1 MMSRIRSFL
10 TDSRFLSAIGIAA
23 VMAFFFLG
31 AKTMKVA
38 MIWAAIASA
47 VILLAWGAVWL
58 FRRQRARKAGEA
70 IGSMLEQQG
79 DAAQKRASAAA
90 GAEIET
96 LKTRMQEAV
105 KTIKTSKLGQ
115 MSGSEALYELPWYI
129 TIGNPAAGKSTAI
142 VNSGLKFP
150 FDDGGNAIIKGIGGT
165 RNCDWFFTTEGI
177 LLDTAGRY
185 SVHEEDR
192 EEWFGFLGLLKKHRP
207 RAPINGIIVTVS
219 IGELMGNS
227 PSFAINLAK
236 SLRQRVQELTEKLE
250 VFAPV
255 YVLFTKVDL
264 IPGFHDFFLDL
275 DWNERDRVWGATMPY
290 DQSGSELIARFDHHF
305 DELYEGLRAMSV
317 AQLSRVQGENTQP
330 GLLTFPSEFAAIKPA
345 LQAFIATLFEEN
357 PFQFKPVFRGFY
369 ITSAIQTADIKPL
382 SNDRV
387 LRKFSL
393 APGGAGQVRTALGH
407 GYFLKEL
414 FSKVVFPDRNLVR
427 QHTSKLKLQLRQL
440 VVLGALCG
448 LGLALGGWSWSY
460 LNNRSL
466 LENVEQDI
474 AKAVKVQEGR
484 IDLQSRLEA
493 LDILQDRLA
502 QLERFNE
509 EHPVSIGLG
518 LYQGEQMADKLRREY
533 FAGVSNVMLTPVRE
547 NLEAFLN
554 EVNAQGGRLKAQAT
568 EAGSNQPAKPAGP
581 KPYKDA
587 TPTDVEDGY
596 NALKT
601 YLMLS
606 SHEHID
612 VGHLSDQITR
622 FWRGWLEANRGTMSR
637 EQMIR
642 SAGRI
647 LSFHLEHANHPEWP
661 TINNNLALVDEVRD
675 KLRQVVR
682 GMPAAERVYAEIK
695 ARASTRF
702 TPVTVANIVGPD
714 NAALVAGSH
723 VVSGAFTVE
732 AWREYVQTAIKDA
745 ATSEQKNADWVL
757 QTSTKDD
764 LTLEGSPEQIQK
776 SLIAMYKRDYAE
788 EWKLFVQGVS
798 VASFENFPEAVAAM
812 NRLGDAQTSPV
823 GTLIKVIFDQT
834 AWDNPAMANLG
845 LEKAQKGFIEW
856 FKRSVLQ
863 MAPSRVQV
871 DLNVS
876 AKTAEVPMGPI
887 GKEFA
892 GVGRLVMP
900 RDKGEPLIDT
910 YLKQL
915 SKIRTRLNQLKNQ
928 GDPGTGALKLMRETI
943 DGGASELAETLRYV
957 DEQMLT
963 GMPDNQRA
971 VLRPLLLRPLLQTYA
986 AIIKPASEELNKTWE
1001 AQVYEPF
1008 NRKLAIKYPFSPKSN
1023 IEASPAEIAQVFGPD
1038 GAIAK
1043 YVETAM
1049 GSLVVRRG
1057 NTVTPR
1063 TWGDLGL
1070 TLQDEF
1076 MNDFARWVS
1085 PLEGGAA
1092 SDAGS
1097 AAGGGAGAG
1106 QAQTVFMMRPQPSP
1120 GTTGYI
1126 IEIDGQKLN
1135 YRNGAAQWANFI
1147 WPNAAGT
1154 PGARITA
1161 TTFEGKVVEIINI
1174 PGRFGLEK
1182 MINAAKRTRQPD
1194 GTFRLTWVTDDVEIG
1209 VDLRLVSSAQAQAA
1223 TTGGGGGGSGVRGLS
1238 GLVLPRGIAVGSANG
1253 NVAKAAGEGA
1263 TAPVAQSPA
1272 GTVAATP
1279 ATAAV
1284 APAATN
1290 LQVAGGAR

>member
-1 MMSRIRSFL
+1 MLQIRALL
-10 TDSRFLSAIGIAA
+10 TDSRFLSFIGVATVTA
-23 VMAFFFLG
+23 LFFLG
-31 AKTMKVA
+31 AQTLKVA
-38 MIWAAIASA
+38 MIWAALASLA
-47 VILLAWGAVWL
+47 IIVVWGVIWL
-58 FRRQRARKAGEA
+58 IRRNRARKAGEA

-79 DAAQKRASAAA
+79 EKAQKRAGPATAAEVA
-90 GAEIET
+90 K
-96 LKTRMQEAV
+96 LKQRMQEAI

-115 MSGSEALYELPWYI
+115 MSGAEALYELPWYI

-150 FDDGGNAIIKGIGGT
+150 FDDGGNAIIQGIGGT
-165 RNCDWFFTTEGI
+165 RNCDWFFTSEGI

-192 EEWFGFLGLLKKHRP
+192 EEWIGFLGLLKKHRS

-227 PSFAINLAK
+227 PAFAINLAK
-236 SLRQRVQELTEKLE
+236 NLRQRVQELTEKLE

-255 YVLFTKVDL
+255 YVLFTKADL

-275 DWNERDRVWGATMPY
+275 DWNERDRVWGATIPY
-290 DQSGSELIARFDHHF
+290 DQSNGNELIALFEQHF
-305 DELYEGLRAMSV
+305 DELYEGVRAMSV
-317 AQLSRVQGENTQP
+317 AQLSRLQGEQSLP
-330 GLLTFPSEFAAIKPA
+330 GLLTFPSEFASVKPA
-345 LQAFIATLFEEN
+345 LQAFIATLFEDN

-369 ITSAIQTADIKPL
+369 ITSATQSADIKPL
-382 SNDRV
+382 SNDRI
-387 LRKFSL
+387 LRKFAL
-393 APGGAGQVRTALGH
+393 AGGGGASVRAALNH
-407 GYFLKEL
+407 GYFLREL
-414 FSKVVFPDRNLVR
+414 FSKVIFPDRNLVR
-427 QHTSKLKLQLRQL
+427 QHASKAKNQLRQFA
-440 VVLGALCG
+440 VLGALCF
-448 LGLALGGWSWSY
+448 LGLSLGGWSWSY
-460 LNNRSL
+460 FNNRSL
-466 LENVEQDI
+466 LANVEQDL
-474 AKAVKVQEGR
+474 AKAVRVQEGR

-493 LDILQDRLA
+493 LEILQDRLA

-509 EHPVSIGLG
+509 EHPISIGLG
-518 LYQGEQMADKLRREY
+518 LYQGDQMADKLRSEY
-533 FAGVSNVMLTPVRE
+533 FAGVSNLMLVPVKD

-554 EVNAQGGRLKAQAT
+554 EVNAHGDQLKAQANSANT
-568 EAGSNQPAKPAGP
+568 AQAARGAAAKT
-581 KPYKDA
+581 YKDA
-587 TPTDVEDGY
+587 AASEVEDGY

-606 SHEHID
+606 SRDHLD

-642 SAGRI
+642 SAGRV
-647 LSFHLEHANHPEWP
+647 LSFHLEHANHPAWP
-661 TINNNLALVDEVRD
+661 TINNNLVLVDEVRD
-675 KLRQVVR
+675 KLRLVVR

-702 TPVTVANIVGPD
+702 PPLTVANIVGPD

-732 AWREYVQTAIKDA
+732 AWRGYVQASIKDA

-788 EWKLFVQGVS
+788 EWKQFVQGVS
-798 VASFENFPEAVAAM
+798 VSSFESFPDAVSAM
-812 NRLGDAQTSPV
+812 QRLGDPQGSPI
-823 GTLIKVIFDQT
+823 GTLIKVVFEQT
-834 AWDNPAMANLG
+834 AWDNPAIANLG
-845 LEKAQKGFIEW
+845 LERAQKGFVEW
-856 FKRSVLQ
+856 FKRSILQ
-863 MAPSRVQV
+863 MSPSRVQLDV
-871 DLNVS
+871 NVS
-876 AKTAEVPMGPI
+876 GKTAEVPMGPI

-892 GVGRLVMP
+892 GFGRLVMP
-900 RDKGEPLIDT
+900 RDKADPLVDT

-928 GDPGTGALKLMRETI
+928 GDPGPGSLKLMRETI
-943 DGGASELAETLRYV
+943 DGGGSELAETLRFV

-963 GMPDNQRA
+963 GMPDGQKA
-971 VLRPLLLRPLLQTYA
+971 VLRPLLLRPLLQSYA
-986 AIIKPASEELNKTWE
+986 AIIKPASEDLNKTWE

-1008 NRKLAIKYPFSPKSN
+1008 NRKLAIKYPFTARSN
-1023 IEASPAEIAQVFGPD
+1023 IEASPVEIAQVFGPD

-1043 YVETAM
+1043 YVESAM
-1049 GSLVVRRG
+1049 GPLVVRRG

-1063 TWGDLGL
+1063 TWGDLGI
-1070 TLQDEF
+1070 TLQPEF
-1076 MNDFARWVS
+1076 MSDFARWVS

-1092 SDAGS
+1092 SEAGAGS
-1097 AAGGGAGAG
+1097 AG
-1106 QAQTVFMMRPQPSP
+1106 QAQTVFMLRPQASP
-1120 GTTGYI
+1120 GTTGYV
-1126 IEIDGQKLN
+1126 IEIDGQKLS

-1147 WPNAAGT
+1147 WPNVSGT

-1161 TTFEGKVVEIINI
+1161 TTFEGKIIEVINI

-1182 MINAAKRTRQPD
+1182 MINAAKRSRQQD
-1194 GTFRLTWVTDDVEIG
+1194 GTFRLTWSVEDVEIA

-1223 TTGGGGGGSGVRGLS
+1223 GKNEEGSGARGLGGLILPKSVTASTSS
-1238 GLVLPRGIAVGSANG
+1238 GYQKPAADGVVPVGVTPQSLPQVSRGA
-1253 NVAKAAGEGA
+1253 
-1263 TAPVAQSPA
+1263 
-1272 GTVAATP
+1272 
-1279 ATAAV
+1279 
-1284 APAATN
+1284 APAPG
-1290 LQVAGGAR
+1290 VGGAL

>member
-1 MMSRIRSFL
+1 MSQIRSFL
-10 TDSRFLSAIGIAA
+10 TDSRFLSFVGIAA
-23 VMAFFFLG
+23 VTAFFFLG

-38 MIWAAIASA
+38 LIWAGIASLII
-47 VILLAWGAVWL
+47 VAVWVGVW
-58 FRRQRARKAGEA
+58 FWRRQRARQAGEA
-70 IGSMLEQQG
+70 IGSMLEQQA
-79 DAAQKRASAAA
+79 DLLPKRGNTASAA
-90 GAEIET
+90 EIQA
-96 LKTRMQEAV
+96 LKKRMLEAV

-115 MSGSEALYELPWYI
+115 VSGSEALYELPWYM

-150 FDDGGNAIIKGIGGT
+150 FDDGGDAIIKGIGGT

-192 EEWFGFLGLLKKHRP
+192 EEWIGFLGLLKKHRP

-264 IPGFHDFFLDL
+264 IPGFHEFFLDL
-275 DWNERDRVWGATMPY
+275 DWNERDRVWGATIPY
-290 DQSGSELIARFDHHF
+290 DQASGNELIALFDRHF

-317 AQLSRVQGENTQP
+317 AQMSRLQGESMMP
-330 GLLTFPSEFAAIKPA
+330 GLLTFPSEFASIKPA
-345 LQAFIATLFEEN
+345 LQAFIATLFEDN

-369 ITSAIQTADIKPL
+369 ITSAIQSPDIKPL
-382 SNDRV
+382 SNDRI
-387 LRKFSL
+387 LRKFAL
-393 APGGAGQVRTALGH
+393 QGDGMVQVRAALSH

-427 QHTSKLKLQLRQL
+427 QHTTRAKSRLRQFA
-440 VVLGALCG
+440 VLGALCC
-448 LGLALGGWSWSY
+448 LGIALGGWSWSY
-460 LNNRSL
+460 FNNRSL
-466 LENVEQDI
+466 LANVEQDV
-474 AKAVKVQEGR
+474 AKAVKIQEGR

-493 LDILQDRLA
+493 LEIIQDRLV
-502 QLERFNE
+502 QLEQFNDD
-509 EHPVSIGLG
+509 HPLSIGLG
-518 LYQGEQMADKLRREY
+518 LYQGELMADKLRQEY
-533 FAGVSNVMLTPVRE
+533 FAGVANLMLVPVKE

-554 EVNAQGGRLKAQAT
+554 EVNAQGDRLKPQ
-568 EAGSNQPAKPAGP
+568 GSADGDASAKPAHN
-581 KPYKDA
+581 KQYKDA
-587 TPTDVEDGY
+587 RPSDVEDGY

-606 SHEHID
+606 SHDHID

-642 SAGRI
+642 SAGRV
-647 LSFHLEHANHPEWP
+647 LTFYLEHASHPEWP
-661 TINNNLALVDEVRD
+661 TISNNLVLVDEVRD

-702 TPVTVANIVGPD
+702 APLTVANIVGPD

-732 AWREYVQTAIKDA
+732 AWREYVQNAIKEA
-745 ATSEQKNADWVL
+745 ATNEQNNADWVL

-776 SLIAMYKRDYAE
+776 SLVAMYKRDYTE
-788 EWKLFVQGVS
+788 EWKQFVQGIGVS
-798 VASFENFPEAVAAM
+798 SFETFPEAVAAM
-812 NRLGDAQTSPV
+812 DRLGDAQMSPV

-834 AWDNPAMANLG
+834 AWDNPALANLG
-845 LEKAQKGFIEW
+845 LERAQKGFIEW

-863 MAPSRVQV
+863 MSPSRVQV
-871 DLNVS
+871 DVNVA
-876 AKTAEVPMGPI
+876 AKQAEVPMGPI

-892 GVGRLVMP
+892 GFGRLVIP
-900 RDKGEPLIDT
+900 REKADPLVDT

-915 SKIRTRLNQLKNQ
+915 SKVRTRLNQLKNQ
-928 GDPGTGALKLMRETI
+928 GDPGPGALKLMRETI
-943 DGGASELAETLRYV
+943 DGGGSELAETLRFV

-963 GMPDNQRA
+963 GLPDNQRA
-971 VLRPLLLRPLLQTYA
+971 VLRPLLVRPLLQSYA

-1008 NRKLAIKYPFSPKSN
+1008 NRKLAIKYPFTAKSN
-1023 IEASPAEIAQVFGPD
+1023 IEASPAEIAQMFGPE
-1038 GAIAK
+1038 GAISK
-1043 YVETAM
+1043 YVESAM
-1049 GSLVVRRG
+1049 GALVVRRG
-1057 NTVTPR
+1057 NTITPR
-1063 TWGDLGL
+1063 TWGDLGI
-1070 TLQDEF
+1070 TLLPEF
-1076 MNDFARWVS
+1076 MNDFARWAS

-1092 SDAGS
+1092 AD
-1097 AAGGGAGAG
+1097 AGGGGGGAG
-1106 QAQTVFMMRPQPSP
+1106 QAQTVFMLRPQPAP
-1120 GTTGYI
+1120 GTTGYV
-1126 IEIDGQKLN
+1126 IEIDGQKLS
-1135 YRNGAAQWANFI
+1135 YRNGVAQWANFV
-1147 WPNAAGT
+1147 WPNAAGV
-1154 PGARITA
+1154 PGAKITA
-1161 TTFEGKVVEIINI
+1161 TTFDGRVVEVVNV

-1182 MINAAKRTRQPD
+1182 MINAAKRVRQPD
-1194 GTFRLTWVTDDVEIG
+1194 GSFHLSWAADGVELG
-1209 VDLRLVSSAQAQAA
+1209 VDLKVVSSAQAQAA
-1223 TTGGGGGGSGVRGLS
+1223 PAGNEGGGQRGLA
-1238 GLVLPRGIAVGSANG
+1238 GVVLPRSVALGNASHYPVAGEAPAGEAAANNAVG
-1253 NVAKAAGEGA
+1253 GA
-1263 TAPVAQSPA
+1263 Q
-1272 GTVAATP
+1272 
-1279 ATAAV
+1279 
-1284 APAATN
+1284 
-1290 LQVAGGAR
+1290 

>member
-1 MMSRIRSFL
+1 MSRLRSLL
-10 TDSRFLSAIGIAA
+10 TDSRFLSLIGVLAIA
-23 VMAFFFLG
+23 AFFFLG
-31 AKTMKVA
+31 AKTLKVA
-38 MIWAAIASA
+38 MLWAAVASA
-47 VILLAWGAVWL
+47 LILVAWAGVWL
-58 FRRQRARKAGEA
+58 VRRQRARKAGEA

-79 DAAQKRASAAA
+79 DLAPKRSGTAAA
-90 GAEIET
+90 AEIET
-96 LKTRMQEAV
+96 LKQRMQEAV

-115 MSGSEALYELPWYI
+115 MSGAEALYELPWYI

-192 EEWFGFLGLLKKHRP
+192 EEWLGFLGLLKKHRP
-207 RAPINGIIVTVS
+207 RAPINGILVTVS

-227 PSFAINLAK
+227 PAFAVNLAK

-255 YVLFTKVDL
+255 YILFTKVDL
-264 IPGFHDFFLDL
+264 IPGFHDFFVDL
-275 DWNERDRVWGATMPY
+275 DWNERDRVWGATIPY
-290 DQSGSELIARFDHHF
+290 DQANGNDLITLFDRHF

-317 AQLSRVQGENTQP
+317 AQLSRLQGEGTQP
-330 GLLTFPSEFAAIKPA
+330 GLLTFPSEFAGIKPA
-345 LQAFIATLFEEN
+345 LQAFIATLFEDN

-369 ITSAIQTADIKPL
+369 ITSAIQSADIKPI
-382 SNDRV
+382 SSDRV
-387 LRKFSL
+387 LKKFGLS
-393 APGGAGQVRTALGH
+393 GAGAAQVRTALNH

-414 FSKVVFPDRNLVR
+414 FSKVIFPDRNLVR
-427 QHTSKLKLQLRQL
+427 QHTTRAKLRLRQ
-440 VVLGALCG
+440 VAVLGALCC
-448 LGLALGGWSWSY
+448 LGLTLGGWSWSY

-474 AKAVKVQEGR
+474 AKAVRVQEGR

-493 LDILQDRLA
+493 LEIIQDRLS

-509 EHPVSIGLG
+509 DHPISLGLG
-518 LYQGEQMADKLRREY
+518 LYQGELMADKLRREY
-533 FAGVSNVMLTPVRE
+533 FSGISSLMLSPVKE

-554 EVNAQGGRLKAQAT
+554 EVNAHGDRI
-568 EAGSNQPAKPAGP
+568 KPQVAEGHAAMP
-581 KPYKDA
+581 TAAPRPYKDA
-587 TPTDVEDGY
+587 TPSDVEDGY

-601 YLMLS
+601 YLMLG
-606 SHEHID
+606 SHEHTD
-612 VGHLSDQITR
+612 VGHLSDQLTR
-622 FWRGWLEANRGTMSR
+622 FWRSWLEANRGTMSR

-647 LSFHLEHANHPEWP
+647 LSFHLEQASHPDWP
-661 TINNNLALVDEVRD
+661 VIDNNLALVDEVRD
-675 KLRQVVR
+675 KLRHVVR

-702 TPVTVANIVGPD
+702 APLTVANIVGPD
-714 NAALVAGSH
+714 NATLMVGSN
-723 VVSGAFTVE
+723 VVSGTFTVE
-732 AWREYVQTAIKDA
+732 AWREYVQAAIKEA
-745 ATSEQKNADWVL
+745 ATSEQRNADWVL

-776 SLIAMYKRDYAE
+776 SLVAMYKRDYAD
-788 EWKLFVQGVS
+788 EWKRFVQGIS
-798 VASFENFPEAVAAM
+798 VASFETFPEAVAAM
-812 NRLGDAQTSPV
+812 NRLGDAPTSPV

-834 AWDNPAMANLG
+834 AWDNPELANLG
-845 LEKAQKGFIEW
+845 LQRAQKGFIEW

-871 DLNVS
+871 DVNVS
-876 AKTAEVPMGPI
+876 AKQTEVPMGPI
-887 GKEFA
+887 GKEFS
-892 GVGRLVMP
+892 GFGRLVMP
-900 RDKGEPLIDT
+900 RDKGDPVVDT

-915 SKIRTRLNQLKNQ
+915 SRIRTRLNQLKNQ
-928 GDPGTGALKLMRETI
+928 GDPGPGTLKLMRETI
-943 DGGASELAETLRYV
+943 DGGASELAETLRFV

-971 VLRPLLLRPLLQTYA
+971 VLRPLLLRPLLQSYA
-986 AIIKPASEELNKTWE
+986 AIIKPASEDLNKTWE

-1008 NRKLAIKYPFSPKSN
+1008 NRQLAVKYPFSPKSN
-1023 IEASPAEIAQVFGPD
+1023 IEASPAEIAQVFGPE

-1043 YVETAM
+1043 YVESAM
-1049 GSLVVRRG
+1049 GALVVRRG

-1070 TLQDEF
+1070 TLESEF
-1076 MNDFARWVS
+1076 MQDFARWVS

-1092 SDAGS
+1092 ADAGAS
-1097 AAGGGAGAG
+1097 GGAG
-1106 QAQTVFMMRPQPSP
+1106 QAQTVFMLRPQPSP
-1120 GTTGYI
+1120 GTTGYV
-1126 IEIDGQKLN
+1126 IEIDGQKLA
-1135 YRNGAAQWANFI
+1135 YRNGVAQWANFV
-1147 WPNAAGT
+1147 WPNASGA

-1161 TTFEGKVVEIINI
+1161 TTFEGRIVEIVNV

-1182 MINAAKRTRQPD
+1182 MINSAKRTRQTD
-1194 GTFRLTWVTDDVEIG
+1194 GTFRLTWLNEGVEIG
-1209 VDLRLVSSAQAQAA
+1209 VDLRLLSSAQAQAS
-1223 TTGGGGGGSGVRGLS
+1223 TPSEEGSGRRGL
-1238 GLVLPRGIAVGSANG
+1238 GGVVLPRSIVQVSP
-1253 NVAKAAGEGA
+1253 
-1263 TAPVAQSPA
+1263 APVPA
-1272 GTVAATP
+1272 EA
-1279 ATAAV
+1279 
-1284 APAATN
+1284 APAAPQK
-1290 LQVAGGAR
+1290 LARGEP